1 MKGIWSFII
10 AFVMF
15 CMAVSSVSAD
25 EIHTYDADNLNNN
38 PDDLIIGFIVG

>member
-1 MKGIWSFII
+1 MKRILSLII
-10 AFVMF
+10 AFVILYPAF
-15 CMAVSSVSAD
+15 SVSAD